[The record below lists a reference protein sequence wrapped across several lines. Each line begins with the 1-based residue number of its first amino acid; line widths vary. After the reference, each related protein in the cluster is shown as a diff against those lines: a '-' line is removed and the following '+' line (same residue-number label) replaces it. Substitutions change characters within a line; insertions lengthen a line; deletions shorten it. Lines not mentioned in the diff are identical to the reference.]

1 MGGSPFI
8 SHCFFLPLLPSFL
21 PPSFVS
27 SSSPFYPPPSS
38 SPSLLPSYL
47 SCHSSLPPPLL
58 LSLPSPPVQELTQLQ
73 DKHATRPDVFDDVE
87 EEQEIEILTQEI
99 TQVNRWN
106 GAGHFSFRLWYNMHL
121 LLDVRSSQEG
131 AAEHPISDKDCVGSG
146 EKIGQECDPVPCGLP
161 PGTLNKLQE
170 RPILVPQE

>member
-1 MGGSPFI
+1 MG
-8 SHCFFLPLLPSFL
+8 LLPSLIASSSFL
-21 PPSFVS
+21 PS
-27 SSSPFYPPPSS
+27 SLLPFLFL
-38 SPSLLPSYL
+38 SLLPSPL
-47 SCHSSLPPPLL
+47 FLSLPPTLLPPSYPVTPLSL
-58 LSLPSPPVQELTQLQ
+58 LPSLPSPPVQELTQLQ